1 MEQSRNIK
9 YSRRIII
16 QWIRINSLPPFY
28 RSAWGVEN
36 IVYPSTQVFSNMPR
50 IVFKGAPIGFAIKLV
65 HAKVNRP
72 KLYSEGCRF
81 CKRLRRQMRC
91 QSHATNVLPSNNIAW
106 KLKMKATVAAKTLH
120 VLFNV
125 MPTKNNTSGK
135 PRLRY
140 RFNNKHHVILVV
152 LSGCLWFL
160 I

>member
-91 QSHATNVLPSNNIAW
+91 PSHATNVLPSNNMAW
-106 KLKMKATVAAKTLH
+106 KLKMKARLNCGCENVTCLIQCNAHKKQYVGKT
-120 VLFNV
+120 
-125 MPTKNNTSGK
+125 TTT
-135 PRLRY
+135 
-140 RFNNKHHVILVV
+140 
-152 LSGCLWFL
+152 LS
-160 I
+160 IQS